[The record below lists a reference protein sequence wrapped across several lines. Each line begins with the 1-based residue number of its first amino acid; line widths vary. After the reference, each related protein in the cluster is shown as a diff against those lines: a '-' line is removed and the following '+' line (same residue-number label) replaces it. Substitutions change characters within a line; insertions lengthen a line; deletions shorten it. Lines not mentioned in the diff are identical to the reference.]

1 MRTFALCLFL
11 WLHCSCAAWAQTRP
25 NESGASDLP
34 LDQTI
39 QTISAPGPAANNSDS
54 GAYVSGMLGNGAAYG
69 GNTSGDRTME
79 WKGFEFRFGKNIDP
93 AVFGA
98 ASLFSARGKIRV
110 DFVYY
115 NEGHPD
121 NNHRDGFSTQFVY
134 SNDLRNGLSAEVGI
148 GPYLSMNTTEIG
160 GVQINDSNLG
170 VLCSVALRIALDQY
184 AQGLHLRVALNH
196 VAIRDVHSSNALL
209 VGIGKYFRE
218 APAYAGPGSSRNP
231 VWIGVAAGN
240 SVTNQ
245 AGTDSALGF
254 SLEARQYRES
264 WAASI
269 AAIVEGDDGS
279 RVDQRGIAVQ
289 GWFVQPLTGKWAMSA
304 GVGPYVARNDR
315 ESGNPRLLGL
325 FTLQA
330 ERAISKTMKVFA
342 SFSRVVTFREKN
354 DRDLFRIG
362 VMKQFGG

>member
-1 MRTFALCLFL
+1 MKTSVSWLLV
-11 WLHCSCAAWAQTRP
+11 WLHCSFATWAQPAP
-25 NESGASDLP
+25 NEPGASDFP

-39 QTISAPGPAANNSDS
+39 QTVSAPGPAANNS
-54 GAYVSGMLGNGAAYG
+54 GAYVSGMLGNGEAYG
-69 GNTSGDRTME
+69 GNTSGDRTMQ
-79 WKGFEFRFGKNIDP
+79 WKTFELRFGKDLDP

-98 ASLFSARGKIRV
+98 ASLFSATGKIRV

-121 NNHRDGFSTQFVY
+121 NNHRDGFAAQLAY
-134 SNDLRNGLSAEVGI
+134 SHDLRNGLTAEVGA

-170 VLCSVALRIALDQY
+170 VLFFLALRMALDQY
-184 AQGLHLRVALNH
+184 PQGLHLRVALNH
-196 VAIRDVHSSNALL
+196 VAARGVHSSNALL

-218 APAYAGPGSSRNP
+218 APAYAGAGSSRNP

-245 AGTDSALGF
+245 AGTDGAVGF
-254 SLEARQYRES
+254 SLEARQYRGS

-279 RVDQRGIAVQ
+279 RVDRRGIVAQ
-289 GWFVQPLTGKWAMSA
+289 GWFVQPLTGNWAVNA
-304 GVGPYVARNDR
+304 GVGPYVAKNDR
-315 ESGNPRLLGL
+315 ESGDPRVLGL
-325 FTLQA
+325 FSLQA
-330 ERAISKTMKVFA
+330 DRSISKTMKVFA
-342 SFSRVVTFREKN
+342 SFSRVITFREKN

-362 VMKQFGG
+362 VMKQLGG

>member
-1 MRTFALCLFL
+1 MRALALCLFL
-11 WLHCSCAAWAQTRP
+11 WLHCSFAAWAQTRP
-25 NESGASDLP
+25 NESGAIDLP
-34 LDQTI
+34 LDQTMS
-39 QTISAPGPAANNSDS
+39 TPESAANNS
-54 GAYVSGMLGNGAAYG
+54 GAYVSGVLGDGAAYG
-69 GNTSGDRTME
+69 GNTSGDRGMK
-79 WKGFEFRFGKNIDP
+79 WKGLELRFGKDIDP

-98 ASLFSARGKIRV
+98 VSLFSAMGKIRV

-121 NNHRDGFSTQFVY
+121 NNHRDGFSTQLVY
-134 SNDLRNGLSAEVGI
+134 SNALRNGLSAEVGI

-170 VLCSVALRIALDQY
+170 ALFSLALWIALDQY
-184 AQGLHLRVALNH
+184 SQGLYLRVALNH

-218 APAYAGPGSSRNP
+218 VPAHAEPGSSRNP
-231 VWIGVAAGN
+231 LWIGAAAGN

-245 AGTDSALGF
+245 AGTDGALGF
-254 SLEARQYRES
+254 SLEARQYRGS

-279 RVDQRGIAVQ
+279 RVDQRGIAAQ
-289 GWFVQPLTGKWAMSA
+289 GWFVQPLTGKWAVSA
-304 GVGPYVARNDR
+304 GVGPYVAKNER
-315 ESGNPRLLGL
+315 ESGHPRLLGL

-330 ERAISKTMKVFA
+330 DRSISKTMKVFA
-342 SFSRVVTFREKN
+342 SFSRVITFRERN

-362 VMKQFGG
+362 VMKQLGG